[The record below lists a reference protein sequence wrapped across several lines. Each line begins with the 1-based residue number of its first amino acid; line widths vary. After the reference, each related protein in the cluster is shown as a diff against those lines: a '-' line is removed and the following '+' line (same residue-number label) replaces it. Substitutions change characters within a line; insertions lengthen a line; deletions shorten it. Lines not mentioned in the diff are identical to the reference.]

1 MTIDH
6 SPKQANTG
14 KLGKDTLQL
23 EKEALSEQVKR
34 LIRAEGE
41 LYESQQE
48 LDAQIKEYKG
58 LYELNRIL
66 NGTFNLV
73 NIFRETV
80 AYAVQKLE
88 FEKAVIFRKD
98 EETGS
103 YYVCALDGYYDPE
116 EKTLVSKF
124 TLKQDDRCLLP
135 LIAAGKEYLI
145 CKDDSGAAELL
156 ELRPELHMDEYFI
169 YPLRCYALPQALLAI
184 GNSADHAAFY
194 RRVEESAG
202 ALLCLGN
209 LVGLV
214 SSLIENRITFERME
228 KAREHERLA
237 EAKYRSIFENAAEG
251 IFQRTTEGKYLD
263 ANPALAHMLGY
274 ASTQELMAEVI
285 DVKQLYLH
293 PESHAE
299 LERLLEEHGAVEGF
313 EAEVYRKD
321 RSVIW
326 VVLNMHTVRDGAGR
340 PLLYEGTADDVTGR
354 KKSEKALRESEQKF
368 RQLSEALEQRVRET
382 VAELRQKDRLL
393 ILQGRQAV
401 MGEMLSNI
409 AHQWRQP
416 LNMLALLAQ
425 ELQITAKT
433 EGLSEEFIDGNVKRT
448 LEIIT
453 HMSKTIDDFR
463 YFFKPDNEKVGF
475 RVMETIEKAVS
486 LLDGSFQIHGIRT
499 EVDQTGDPRIN
510 GYPTQF
516 VQVLLNILINARDAL
531 IAGHREMPLVRIRV
545 FTEDGK
551 TVVVIADNAGGV
563 PEEIRDKIFEPYF
576 TTKGPDQGTGIG
588 LFMCKTI
595 IEKNMTGHL
604 TVRNIEGGAEFR
616 IEV

>member
-1 MTIDH
+1 MAEDRSH
-6 SPKQANTG
+6 KQANAETVE
-14 KLGKDTLQL
+14 Q
-23 EKEALSEQVKR
+23 EKEALSQQVKR

-41 LYESQQE
+41 LYEYQQE

-66 NGTFNLV
+66 NGTFNLAT
-73 NIFRETV
+73 IFRETV

-88 FEKAVIFRKD
+88 FEKAVLFRKD

-103 YYVCALDGYYDPE
+103 YYVCALDGYYDPAE
-116 EKTLVSKF
+116 QAFVSKF
-124 TLKQDDRCLLP
+124 TLQQDDKCLLP
-135 LIAAGKEYLI
+135 LISAGKEFLV
-145 CKDDSGAAELL
+145 CNGDSGAADLVQ
-156 ELRPELHMDEYFI
+156 LRPKLHMDEYFI

-184 GNSADHAAFY
+184 GNSAERAAFY
-194 RRVEESAG
+194 RRVDESAG

-228 KAREHERLA
+228 KAREQERLA

-251 IFQRTTEGKYLD
+251 IFQRTTDGQYLD

-274 ASTQELMAEVI
+274 ATPQELMAEVI
-285 DVKQLYLH
+285 DVKELYVH
-293 PESHAE
+293 PQSHAE
-299 LERLLEEHGAVEGF
+299 LERLLEEQGAVEGF

-321 RSVIW
+321 RNVIW
-326 VVLNMHTVRDGAGR
+326 VVLNMHTVRNGAGW
-340 PLLYEGTADDVTGR
+340 PLFYEGTADDVTER

-368 RQLSEALEQRVRET
+368 RQLSEALEQRVQET
-382 VAELRQKDRLL
+382 VAELREKDRLL

-416 LNMLALLAQ
+416 LNVLALLAQ
-425 ELQITAKT
+425 ELQITAKS

-448 LEIIT
+448 LEIIN

-463 YFFKPDNEKVGF
+463 YFFKPDKEKVEF
-475 RVMETIEKAVS
+475 RVMETIEKALS
-486 LLDGSFQIHGIRT
+486 ILEGSFQIHGVRT
-499 EVDQTGDPRIN
+499 EVEQTGDPLIN
-510 GYPTQF
+510 GYPTQY

-531 IAGHREMPLVRIRV
+531 TAGHPELPLIRIRV
-545 FTEDGK
+545 CTEDGK
-551 TVVVIADNAGGV
+551 TVVLIADNAGGV
-563 PEEIRDKIFEPYF
+563 PEEIRDRIFEPYF

-595 IEKNMTGHL
+595 IEQNMSGHL